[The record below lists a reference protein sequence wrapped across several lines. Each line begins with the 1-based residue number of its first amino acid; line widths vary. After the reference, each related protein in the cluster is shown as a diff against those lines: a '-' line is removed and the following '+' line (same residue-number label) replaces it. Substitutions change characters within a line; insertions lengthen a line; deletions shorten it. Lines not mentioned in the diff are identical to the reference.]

1 MNLQLATS
9 EMRKDLKINVVCL
22 NVFLIQMKF
31 STLIT
36 MWYFLF
42 IFISW
47 FTLKKTGV
55 KSGRGKILVE
65 NMTATDGT
73 GDAEKW
79 NKWFSSLFLCYDSS
93 LGILGLYSQKE
104 IKCVRS
110 LQFNHYSKLLFLQH
124 FSFKSQESKGHC
136 FISFFPTGIFKTTI
150 HINIHGM
157 FQ

>member
-55 KSGRGKILVE
+55 KSDRGKILVE

-110 LQFNHYSKLLFLQH
+110 LQFSSIIIVSYYFFNIFPLNLKNPNSIVSSVFFLLAFSKLL
-124 FSFKSQESKGHC
+124 S
-136 FISFFPTGIFKTTI
+136 I
-150 HINIHGM
+150 
-157 FQ
+157 